1 MGGGQTGKQG
11 EIFLVLAPFWAFLAL
26 FGSCKIKVIMSFS
39 PSNIVVQ
46 VELGCEE
53 EEDANDGCPPNC
65 VWNGPQ
71 GGFLI
76 YFCFEMNFQAGTVVI
91 SSSSIP
97 LI

>member
-1 MGGGQTGKQG
+1 MGGGQTGEQG
-11 EIFLVLAPFWAFLAL
+11 ESFWFLPFL
-26 FGSCKIKVIMSFS
+26 GGKIKLLLFFP

-71 GGFLI
+71 GGF
-76 YFCFEMNFQAGTVVI
+76 
-91 SSSSIP
+91 
-97 LI
+97 

>member
-11 EIFLVLAPFWAFLAL
+11 ESFLVLALFGRQDESSLVFAL
-26 FGSCKIKVIMSFS
+26 FGRQDALVLY

-71 GGFLI
+71 GGF
-76 YFCFEMNFQAGTVVI
+76 
-91 SSSSIP
+91 
-97 LI
+97 

>member
-1 MGGGQTGKQG
+1 MGGRQTGKQG
-11 EIFLVLAPFWAFLAL
+11 ESFLLFLSFFGPFLPFLV
-26 FGSCKIKVIMSFS
+26 GKMKVIMSFS

-53 EEDANDGCPPNC
+53 EEDANDGCPLNC

-76 YFCFEMNFQAGTVVI
+76 FLF
-91 SSSSIP
+91 
-97 LI
+97 

>member
-11 EIFLVLAPFWAFLAL
+11 ESFLVLAL
-26 FGSCKIKVIMSFS
+26 FGSCKIKVLLFFP

-53 EEDANDGCPPNC
+53 DEDATDGCPPNC

-71 GGFLI
+71 GGF
-76 YFCFEMNFQAGTVVI
+76 
-91 SSSSIP
+91 
-97 LI
+97 